1 MNNKLSMKFVVGYI
15 LILLTGFI
23 LVAMVFPDVIRKR
36 LVNDVMSDMR
46 QDASR
51 VVEDGM
57 KDLYGPRSS
66 GISEEKLLVELH
78 DRIADVSQ
86 YTDKRIILVD
96 ANTQAII
103 MDSDTSLDETRYKHM
118 YGFDVA
124 SYTGYPVYSVSMP
137 LEYSFRVLAYV
148 TVSIDKSEIDKEV
161 YRINR
166 VNYLVYLCM
175 FVLSFVL
182 FIIYVFEVERPIRA
196 ILKVTKKYEDGSYDA
211 RIKPHDSEDDIGK
224 LAMSL
229 NYIATEFGEIEAYEK
244 NFIANVSHDFRSP
257 LTSIKGYLEA
267 MLDGTIPPDMQE
279 KYLNI
284 VIAETERLNKLTSSI
299 LSLSDMD
306 RKSISLDITT
316 FSINQVIKQ
325 VIETFGGICRG
336 KDIQFELEFSD
347 EDVKVKG
354 DLEKIKQ
361 VMYNLVDNA
370 IKFSPNNSSI
380 RISVA
385 DRNGKVYIS
394 VKDHGIGIPKADI
407 PKIWDRFY
415 KTDISRGK
423 DKKGSGLGLSIVKDI
438 ITAHKSNIDVTS
450 TVSGGTEFT
459 FFLPEA

>member
-1 MNNKLSMKFVVGYI
+1 M
-15 LILLTGFI
+15 
-23 LVAMVFPDVIRKR
+23 
-36 LVNDVMSDMR
+36 
-46 QDASR
+46 
-51 VVEDGM
+51 
-57 KDLYGPRSS
+57 
-66 GISEEKLLVELH
+66 
-78 DRIADVSQ
+78 
-86 YTDKRIILVD
+86 
-96 ANTQAII
+96 
-103 MDSDTSLDETRYKHM
+103 
-118 YGFDVA
+118 
-124 SYTGYPVYSVSMP
+124 
-137 LEYSFRVLAYV
+137 
-148 TVSIDKSEIDKEV
+148 
-161 YRINR
+161 
-166 VNYLVYLCM
+166 
-175 FVLSFVL
+175 
-182 FIIYVFEVERPIRA
+182 FEVERPIRA

-415 KTDISRGK
+415 KTDLSRGK

>member
-15 LILLTGFI
+15 FILLTGFI

-78 DRIADVSQ
+78 DRITDVSQ
-86 YTDKRIILVD
+86 YTDTRIILVD

-103 MDSDTSLDETRYKHM
+103 MDSDSSLDETRYKHM

-415 KTDISRGK
+415 KTDLSRGK

>member
-257 LTSIKGYLEA
+257 LTAIKGYLEA
-267 MLDGTIPPDMQE
+267 ILDGTIPPDMQE

-415 KTDISRGK
+415 KTDLSRGK

>member
-103 MDSDTSLDETRYKHM
+103 MDSDSSLDETRYKHM

-415 KTDISRGK
+415 KTDLSRGK

>member
-118 YGFDVA
+118 YGFDLA

-415 KTDISRGK
+415 KTDLSRGK

>member
-415 KTDISRGK
+415 KTDLSRGK

>member
-1 MNNKLSMKFVVGYI
+1 MKLVVGYI
-15 LILLTGFI
+15 FILLTGFI

-78 DRIADVSQ
+78 DRITDVSQ
-86 YTDKRIILVD
+86 YTDTRIILVD

-103 MDSDTSLDETRYKHM
+103 MDSDSSLDETRYKHM

-415 KTDISRGK
+415 KTDLSRGK